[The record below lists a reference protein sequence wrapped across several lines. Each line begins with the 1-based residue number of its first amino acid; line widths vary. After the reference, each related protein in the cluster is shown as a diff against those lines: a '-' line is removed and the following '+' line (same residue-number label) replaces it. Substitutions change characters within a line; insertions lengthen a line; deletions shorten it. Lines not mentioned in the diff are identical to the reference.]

1 MHIVIYSLLLLGLSF
16 QSSEVPPAFQKKVD
30 KELRKLFPEEAVTL
44 VTVSLRE
51 EQLPSE
57 DFSLH
62 KINSATGPLGY
73 LLINRV
79 NACPEGGC
87 SNPEQNISGRF
98 DHYYYMAVYNLNH
111 QIIQIRILDYQSQ
124 HGFEIMAI
132 SWLKQFVGFSGCE
145 LRFEK
150 EIDGIAGATVS
161 ARALVDE
168 VNENCRFLSLLEA
181 I

>member
-1 MHIVIYSLLLLGLSF
+1 MHILLYSLLLLGLGL
-16 QSSEVPPAFQKKVD
+16 QSPVIAPSYQKKVD
-30 KELRKLFPEEAVTL
+30 RELRKLFPEAAVSL
-44 VTVSLRE
+44 EPVMLRE
-51 EQLPSE
+51 EQLPSP

-62 KINSATGPLGY
+62 KISSASGPVGY

-87 SNPEQNISGRF
+87 SNPDQNVSGRF
-98 DHYYYMAVYNLNH
+98 DHYFYMAVYDLNYR
-111 QIIQIRILDYQSQ
+111 ILRIRIIDYQSQ
-124 HGFEIMAI
+124 HGFEIMAV
-132 SWLKQFVGFSGCE
+132 SWLKQFAGFSGCE

-168 VNENCRFLSLLEA
+168 VNENCRFLSLLDA